1 LRFNKDNKYINDM
14 KAILGIKKG
23 MTRVFVE
30 EKAIPVT
37 VLDVTGCK
45 VAKVNGEKI
54 ELGLG
59 QKKNANKAI
68 QGQYKELGFVP
79 RYTKVFDGVL
89 PEDLKIGSDI
99 LPETFV
105 KGDTVTLS
113 GVSKGKGFAGV
124 VKRHKFKGGPRTHG
138 QSDRLRAP
146 GSIGAGAT
154 PGRVLKGTRMGG
166 RMGTEVVTIKG
177 KKVVD
182 IKENYILISGPVPGS
197 KGDLI
202 AIFTE

>member
-1 LRFNKDNKYINDM
+1 M

-23 MTRVFVE
+23 MTRIFDGE
-30 EKAIPVT
+30 RSIPVT

-45 VAKVNGEKI
+45 IAKVTGENV

-59 QKKNANKAI
+59 QKKKSNKAL
-68 QGQYKELGFVP
+68 QGQYKDLGFVP
-79 RYTKVFDGVL
+79 RYTKIFKGTLEEGLTV
-89 PEDLKIGSDI
+89 GSEI

-105 KGDTVTLS
+105 KGDTVSLT

-124 VKRHKFKGGPRTHG
+124 VKRHGFKGGPRTRG

-146 GSIGAGAT
+146 GSIGAGAD
-154 PGRVLKGTRMGG
+154 PGRVFKGTRMGG
-166 RMGTEVVTIKG
+166 RMGSENITIKG
-177 KKVVD
+177 KKVID

-197 KGDLI
+197 NGDLVS
-202 AIFTE
+202 IFSE